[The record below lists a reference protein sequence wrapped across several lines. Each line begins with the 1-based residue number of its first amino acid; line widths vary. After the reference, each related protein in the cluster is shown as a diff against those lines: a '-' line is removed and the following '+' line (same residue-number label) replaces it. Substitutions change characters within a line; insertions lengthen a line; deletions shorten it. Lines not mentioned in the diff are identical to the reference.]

1 MKLPGSFRVGR
12 PFSLRARVAL
22 ASAVT
27 AAVVVGAMSA
37 VLFAFAPND
46 ARTQVVSVVSALAVT
61 RADDGTATTE
71 NPVPGH
77 TVVVPAQPAVPRRS
91 PADSGTAQ
99 PAVPALPL
107 SNAEFA
113 RTVPVDGSPVVL
125 AVPQSVAADSI
136 TKQRLR
142 IIAIGVA
149 ATVLAAL
156 LGWYLSSRA
165 VSPLRRLTAAT
176 AGLGDRLELDPPRQ
190 PAASETAELADAM
203 NTMLA
208 RISDER
214 RHTTEALVTARDFA
228 ATAAHEL
235 RTPLTAMRTDL
246 QVLRSMPMSESERTE
261 IIDEVLTTQSAV
273 ESTLAALERLAQGD
287 LTTESDWEELDL
299 GEIIDQVVDDA
310 TRLHPAV
317 TITTTAVD
325 SLRLRGLAPGLRS
338 VVENAVTNSLRH
350 GAATRIDIAAHRLR
364 DKVILTIDDNGT
376 GIPAAARPRVF
387 DRFYRASSSPGSGL
401 GLALVAQQA
410 RLHNGTATIEDS
422 PLGGVRLTVT
432 LMPGEAAP
440 HR

>member
-1 MKLPGSFRVGR
+1 MKLPAAFRVGR

-22 ASAVT
+22 ASAAT
-27 AAVVVGAMSA
+27 AAVVVAAMSA

-46 ARTQVVSVVSALAVT
+46 ARAQVVTVVSSLAVT
-61 RADDGTATTE
+61 RAEDGTATTG
-71 NPVPGH
+71 NPAPGR
-77 TVVVPAQPAVPRRS
+77 TVIVPAQPAVPR
-91 PADSGTAQ
+91 PVVADGGAAQ
-99 PAVPALPL
+99 PAVPATPPA
-107 SNAEFA
+107 NAEFA

-125 AVPQSVAADSI
+125 AVPRSVAADSI

-214 RHTTEALVTARDFA
+214 RHTAEALVTARDFA

-246 QVLRSMPMSESERTE
+246 QVLRSMPMPEPERIE

-287 LTTESDWEELDL
+287 LTTESDWEDLDL

-325 SLRLRGLAPGLRS
+325 PLRLRGLAPGLRS
-338 VVENAVTNSLRH
+338 VIENAVGNSLRH
-350 GAATRIDIAAHRLR
+350 GAATRIDIAAHRLP

-376 GIPAAARPRVF
+376 GIPAAARPHVF
-387 DRFYRASSSPGSGL
+387 DRFYRASSTPGSGL

-410 RLHNGTATIEDS
+410 RLHDGTATIEDS

-432 LMPGEAAP
+432 LSPGEAP
-440 HR
+440 PYR